1 MSGSKP
7 RRARVRRARGSPG
20 IGSSPRASPAC
31 LLSASIR
38 SAPDPPTRP
47 ECRTS
52 KAETAE
58 RRRASRRPP
67 LLLRD
72 TEVRGVVERPTNR
85 SRGNA
90 RSYLPCRCTGT
101 CCAPRTGAR
110 PTARRRAT
118 RKTCARWKT
127 SAHPS
132 ASATRVDAGRLRG
145 GRRFCRVR
153 IRAGSRACDAASQ
166 TSLVF
171 VREQRV
177 RRRSLRSRR
186 TRTALENNRRELG
199 AVRVVVP
206 RVRAAR
212 HLLASAGAFTALLK
226 CVWSFMLWFSMSASG
241 SPSTA
246 PPAPSS
252 ASPAAAKARTP
263 VLARRCSVAG
273 FSGGRVRRRSRRRRR
288 TRTRSRWRRRR
299 ARVSPGRSGSTRARR
314 SRSRTTSTSLIN
326 TCQARA
332 AGRV

>member
-58 RRRASRRPP
+58 RRRASR
-67 LLLRD
+67 LLLLL
-72 TEVRGVVERPTNR
+72 
-85 SRGNA
+85 A
-90 RSYLPCRCTGT
+90 TGT
-101 CCAPRTGAR
+101 RRLPMAHKPSPRKRAIF
-110 PTARRRAT
+110 PDVPYWYVLCTANGRTPDR
-118 RKTCARWKT
+118 
-127 SAHPS
+127 
-132 ASATRVDAGRLRG
+132 SATRDTKNVCPLENNPVGKSATRATPDAEASTPPA
-145 GRRFCRVR
+145 F
-153 IRAGSRACDAASQ
+153 GSALFVPRSQ

-171 VREQRV
+171 VREQRVV

-199 AVRVVVP
+199 VRVVVP

-212 HLLASAGAFTALLK
+212 HLLASAEIVHRFVEARLVVHVVVFHERQLRRRPPLHQRHRRLRRPQQKHAGVELGVVRAGLL
-226 CVWSFMLWFSMSASG
+226 
-241 SPSTA
+241 PE
-246 PPAPSS
+246 
-252 ASPAAAKARTP
+252 RI
-263 VLARRCSVAG
+263 
-273 FSGGRVRRRSRRRRR
+273 RRRSAGLEPEHAVAGDGDAPWPLAWPLRKYWDGSAATPRRRR
-288 TRTRSRWRRRR
+288 S
-299 ARVSPGRSGSTRARR
+299 STRA
-314 SRSRTTSTSLIN
+314 SS
-326 TCQARA
+326 RA